1 MPVRSPETVESDPGL
16 VEPKGRVLEL
26 LGPAGL
32 SLFGHAILVFFLS
45 FVTWAA
51 GSTRV
56 GSDSEFTAR
65 LVARTDQDQPAGGF
79 RFPGRAQA
87 DRPDSRESDEAIQDL
102 ASLLKREQALQLA
115 PIEAGQTGLTT
126 LAVDQLSRSDVV
138 GTSAVTGEA
147 GEGLGAG
154 LGDRDFAGGG
164 PVGTLWG
171 VGKGQQARSIVY
183 VMDRSGSMSDTIES
197 LKRELKR
204 AIGSLEP
211 DQLFNVIWFNEGKA
225 EEWSPRLRK
234 ATIDNKR
241 EAFAAISH
249 VIATGETHPIDAI
262 RRSLAYGPDVVFLLS
277 DGDFGDDNQRVIEL
291 IRQRPRHQRPVINT
305 ILFVYDTMGDGER
318 VLRSIAEL
326 SHGVYK
332 HVTEQDIAHR

>member
-1 MPVRSPETVESDPGL
+1 MN
-16 VEPKGRVLEL
+16 VL
-26 LGPAGL
+26 GSAGL
-32 SLFGHAILVFFLS
+32 SLFGHVVLVFLLS

-51 GSTRV
+51 GSTGD
-56 GSDSEFTAR
+56 GSAHEFTAR
-65 LVARTDQDQPAGGF
+65 LVAEADRDAPAGGF
-79 RFPGRAQA
+79 RFPGRAYI
-87 DRPDSRESDEAIQDL
+87 DRPDGRESKGTIQDL
-102 ASLLKREQALQLA
+102 ASLLKQGHSFQMS

-126 LAVDQLSRSDVV
+126 LAVDSLSRSDVV
-138 GTSAVTGEA
+138 GTGAGAGGA
-147 GEGLGAG
+147 GEGLGSG
-154 LGDRDFAGGG
+154 HGDGDFAGGG

-234 ATIDNKR
+234 ATIENKR
-241 EAFAAISH
+241 DAFEAISH
-249 VIATGETHPIDAI
+249 VIATGETHPMDAI

-291 IRQRPRHQRPVINT
+291 IRQRPRHKRPVINT

-326 SHGVYK
+326 SNGTYK
-332 HVTEQDIAHR
+332 HVTEQDIAPR